1 MTKKKW
7 IVTLAVAMVLVT
19 ALGTTVAFAA
29 DDDSEFV
36 RGVRR
41 WFSNEERTPYNEEW
55 LADLV
60 DDGLITQ
67 EQADSILAGDA
78 RLYDFVD
85 PEDCEE
91 YGMFG
96 ENGMYGRGAEAGAGY
111 MYSQEWITGLVDDGV
126 ITQEQADSILAG
138 DARLYDF
145 VDPETCPTP
154 AFNGDDDER
163 DFGRM
168 PRGRGMGGRGF

>member
-7 IVTLAVAMVLVT
+7 IVTLAVAMVLVA

-29 DDDSEFV
+29 DDDSDFG
-36 RGVRR
+36 RGIRR
-41 WFSNEERTPYNEEW
+41 WVDGGERIPYSEEW

-60 DDGLITQ
+60 EDGVITQ

-78 RLYDFVD
+78 HLYDFVS

-91 YGMFG
+91 YGLLG
-96 ENGMYGRGAEAGAGY
+96 EYGMYGHGDQAGY
-111 MYSQEWITGLVDDGV
+111 MYSEEWIAGLVDDGV

-138 DARLYDF
+138 EAHLYDF
-145 VDPETCPTP
+145 VDPDTCPGP
-154 AFNGDDDER
+154 VFEDDD
-163 DFGRM
+163 DANSFGRM
-168 PRGRGMGGRGF
+168 PRGRGMSGRGF